1 MQVNDPGSIWALV
14 PVKSLDGAKQRLEPC
29 LGNERGEFS
38 FAMFSDV
45 LTALINSAE
54 ISNIAVVTADQRV
67 ERLVKKHG
75 LLVVPETCLQGMNS
89 AIQQGVDRIRVLGGS
104 RILIIHADIPLAT
117 GAEIDRIYRIFDQRQ
132 SQTGEN
138 LVAISPAADHLGTN
152 FLCFDAGLPI
162 SFRYGPDSY
171 RKHLEAVGE
180 LSATA
185 MTIDSGTI
193 SIDIDES
200 VDIDNFITFCRS
212 NPEYQQTRT
221 WQYLERDTYM
231 VKYMQRMQQ

>member
-1 MQVNDPGSIWALV
+1 LQVNDPGSIWALV
-14 PVKSLDGAKQRLEPC
+14 PVKALDGAKQRLEPC

-38 FAMFSDV
+38 FAMLSDV
-45 LTALINSAE
+45 LKALMMSSEVN
-54 ISNIAVVTADQRV
+54 NIAVVTADHRV
-67 ERLVKKHG
+67 ERLVKKQG
-75 LLVVPETCLQGMNS
+75 LLAVPETGLQGMNA
-89 AIQQGVDRIRVLGGS
+89 AIRQGVEKVRTLGAS
-104 RILIIHADIPLAT
+104 RIMIIHADIPLAT
-117 GAEIDRIYRIFDQRQ
+117 GEEIDRIYGLFDQRQ

-138 LVAISPAADHLGTN
+138 LVAISPAADKLGTN
-152 FLCFDAGLPI
+152 LLCFDAGLPI

-171 RKHLEAVGE
+171 RKHLEAVAE
-180 LSATA
+180 LSATV

-221 WQYLERDTYM
+221 WQYLEQDVYM